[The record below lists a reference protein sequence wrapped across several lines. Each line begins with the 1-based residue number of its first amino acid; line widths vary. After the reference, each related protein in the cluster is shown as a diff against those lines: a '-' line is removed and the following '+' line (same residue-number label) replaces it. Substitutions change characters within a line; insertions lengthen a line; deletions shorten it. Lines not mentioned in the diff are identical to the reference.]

1 MVRLS
6 RLRAAFGRSPFR
18 FVTLNE
24 WSRCRLP
31 YSLSMNCRYFSTS
44 CHSFDVRMSLAAAA
58 REMSE
63 RRVDASSRAASC
75 SLCGAQLFV
84 RLGMHR
90 VHSPHLVATLAT
102 LAATLVCDR
111 LIVSCRSFE
120 SVRQV
125 DTHTHT
131 QSNNSPSFLQKKSPT
146 QSPST
151 AKARPR
157 GDGCLSCLLISG
169 QAGGALGGMSF
180 ALANSCFRFFD
191 CCV

>member
-44 CHSFDVRMSLAAAA
+44 CHSFDVRMSLAAATRDTLA
-58 REMSE
+58 R
-63 RRVDASSRAASC
+63 RRVVESGEPLALA
-75 SLCGAQLFV
+75 LGVFV
-84 RLGMHR
+84 GLGVHR
-90 VHSPHLVATLAT
+90 IHSPLLAATLAT